1 MKKKP
6 HHFYCEL
13 YFQNF
18 YFCPGWKRQEIN
30 EYFSVQID
38 ESARG
43 VTLATGNGIIIWI
56 ESPKYLGALCH
67 EAVHAAKF
75 LFVQKGVIASN
86 DNDEPLAYLVQFI
99 FENCYKKIKKRG
111 TSRIS

>member
-18 YFCPGWKRQEIN
+18 YFCPGWKRQELN
-30 EYFSVQID
+30 EYFGVQID
-38 ESARG
+38 EYAKG

-111 TSRIS
+111 ASRIS